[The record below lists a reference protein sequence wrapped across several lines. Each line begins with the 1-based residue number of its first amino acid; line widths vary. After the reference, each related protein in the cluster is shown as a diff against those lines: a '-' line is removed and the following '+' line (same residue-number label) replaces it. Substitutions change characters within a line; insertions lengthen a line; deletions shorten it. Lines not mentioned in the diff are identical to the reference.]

1 MCSHFYTFYENNI
14 FTSISIYKKILFYVC
29 LVVWCYSIPD
39 ELRLL
44 PQLVSRIQ
52 VISSYTA
59 TTRHQHLNRDTY
71 CSTVAVGLFCFESKS
86 NPLDVNGSECVKH
99 TISQRYLIEAS
110 LFSYWTNFFWIHTGE
125 NFCTAL
131 YKMVKQ
137 HLKKLL
143 YSVVLYLSK
152 NVPF

>member
-71 CSTVAVGLFCFESKS
+71 CSTVAVGLFCFESKN
-86 NPLDVNGSECVKH
+86 NPLDFNGSECVKH

-110 LFSYWTNFFWIHTGE
+110 LFSYWTNFFWIHTGDKCLHSPVQ
-125 NFCTAL
+125 NGKTAPEKTTL
-131 YKMVKQ
+131 QCSIVS
-137 HLKKLL
+137 L
-143 YSVVLYLSK
+143 
-152 NVPF
+152 